1 MKEGEK
7 MLRGTEPT
15 DFSIIKEALDNIGID
30 YSVERYSEILKFNND
45 RYQPDNVIA
54 IHILGWKDPYLHDVK
69 LNQSGNENIIR
80 FIFDSVT
87 KGLFTIDII
96 KNHK

>member
-1 MKEGEK
+1 MKEVKK
-7 MLRGTEPT
+7 MLCGAEPT
-15 DFSIIKEALDNIGID
+15 DFSIIKEALDKIGID

-45 RYQPDNVIA
+45 RYQPDIVVA
-54 IHILGWKDPYLHDVK
+54 IHILGWKQPYLHDVK

-80 FIFDSVT
+80 FLFDSAT
-87 KGLFTIDII
+87 KSLFTIDII